1 VPDKVYIIIVNWNGW
16 RDTLECLESV
26 FRNDY
31 PDFQVVV
38 CDNDSTDG
46 SLDRI
51 KEWAAG
57 RLCASSADGPPC
69 RSFTTPAIPKPIQFV
84 ELDRAQAEA
93 GGHTRAP
100 DVPLA
105 LIRTGGNLGFAGGN
119 NVGLRY
125 ALARDDFAYAW
136 LLNNDTVIPPDALV
150 ALVSRMQ
157 ERPDAGQCGSRL
169 LFYEAPNE
177 VQALGGASYNRW
189 FALTRHIGAFSSA
202 DRPVDISEIESRMDY
217 VVGASLLVSR
227 SFLLDIGL
235 MNEDYFLYSEEIDW
249 ATRARGRYDI
259 AYAHNSVV
267 YHKEGRSIGSSS
279 SAAQKSRFADSYG
292 IRNRIRF
299 TRIYYPLAL
308 PTVYLGLVVAIAN
321 RLRRGQPERVL
332 DILRIIFSSDGS
344 PPNAPH

>member
-1 VPDKVYIIIVNWNGW
+1 MPNKVYIIIVNWNGW
-16 RDTLECLESV
+16 RDTIECLESV
-26 FRNDY
+26 CRNDY